1 MSFGSGLLGHIME
14 SFFSK
19 KSGSS
24 NSAGQPA
31 LAASDPSVAEDEEK
45 IKQEEK
51 CEQEEGQ
58 GPESMGP
65 GMTLQQANAQIRQW
79 KAERGQAQ
87 AMEEE
92 EQEEEQEEQEEQ
104 EEEEEEEAQQVEK
117 EGSAEQP
124 VVQSKCL
131 KDVRLFR
138 RMERPLPDVIR
149 ELGQKVVNAAHQL
162 ANSVPAS
169 AAQPAATCIASAA
182 QPATSSSGQLAKKRK
197 REHATAGNSAEPPVV
212 FGKLHICC
220 GCMRCKVSEVM
231 IVAAKLWQKAWRGY
245 RTKLL
250 FWRYLHLRII
260 RRFTTANPDVAD
272 FIAKT
277 HLNEPRSLE
286 FD

>member
-1 MSFGSGLLGHIME
+1 ME

-51 CEQEEGQ
+51 CKQEEGQ

-87 AMEEE
+87 AKEEE

-117 EGSAEQP
+117 EGSAEQL

-197 REHATAGNSAEPPVV
+197 REHATAGNSAEPPASSTV
-212 FGKLHICC
+212 
-220 GCMRCKVSEVM
+220 EQAAPTD
-231 IVAAKLWQKAWRGY
+231 AAKRAQPKPAQRQNK
-245 RTKLL
+245 RTAVNNFDSVEQPARK
-250 FWRYLHLRII
+250 RQD
-260 RRFTTANPDVAD
+260 RRFAEFCPEANSAED
-272 FIAKT
+272 II
-277 HLNEPRSLE
+277 LMS
-286 FD
+286 

>member
-1 MSFGSGLLGHIME
+1 ME

-31 LAASDPSVAEDEEK
+31 LAASDPSVGEDEEK

-51 CEQEEGQ
+51 CEHCDV
-58 GPESMGP
+58 PKK
-65 GMTLQQANAQIRQW
+65 T
-79 KAERGQAQ
+79 K
-87 AMEEE
+87 EEE

-104 EEEEEEEAQQVEK
+104 EEEEEEEAQQLEK

-197 REHATAGNSAEPPVV
+197 REHATAGNSAEPPASSTV
-212 FGKLHICC
+212 
-220 GCMRCKVSEVM
+220 EQAAPTD
-231 IVAAKLWQKAWRGY
+231 AAKRAQPKPAQRQNK
-245 RTKLL
+245 RTAVNNFDSVEQPARK
-250 FWRYLHLRII
+250 RQD
-260 RRFTTANPDVAD
+260 RRFAEFCPEANSAED
-272 FIAKT
+272 II
-277 HLNEPRSLE
+277 LMS
-286 FD
+286 